1 MLICK
6 YTRKENAVFV
16 PHLDTLRAVTMAIR
30 RIGARAEYS
39 AGFNP
44 HMKIFFG
51 QPIPIGTE
59 SDCEYFCVYANE
71 SPSDFMRRLN
81 ESLPFGLC
89 ITAAAEIQ
97 KDPNV
102 ANLMYY
108 ADYTVT
114 MRREESNL
122 LAAEKFAAGRQC
134 EISYIVKGERVYKDV
149 KELICSVQAENP
161 RTLRLRL
168 RCGNRN
174 LRADRL
180 MRFWADSFGWG
191 SYDVV
196 KTNTYDENGVNL
208 DKILF
213 GSDK

>member
-1 MLICK
+1 MKI
-6 YTRKENAVFV
+6 
-16 PHLDTLRAVTMAIR
+16 LDHRHSAFLPLAELTTLRL
-30 RIGARAEYS
+30 G
-39 AGFNP
+39 GFP
-44 HMKIFFG
+44 
-51 QPIPIGTE
+51 
-59 SDCEYFCVYANE
+59 
-71 SPSDFMRRLN
+71 L
-81 ESLPFGLC
+81 
-89 ITAAAEIQ
+89 AEIR
-97 KDPNV
+97 V
-102 ANLMYY
+102 ETL
-108 ADYTVT
+108 ADYDLLSPVLE
-114 MRREESNL
+114 REGVDVRVFGGGSNL

-134 EISYIVKGERVYKDV
+134 EISYIVKGERVHKDV